1 MLKVVQTENG
11 AVRGLPGNNTRVTV
25 FKGIPFAAPP
35 VGKNRW
41 RAPQPAANWEGILD
55 AFQFGPISMQDTP
68 GLGTDIYCRE
78 WHVDPEIPMDEDCLY
93 LNVWTNAKSADEKLP
108 VYVWF
113 FGGGFQWGYPPEMEF
128 NGENIA
134 KRGIVVVSVNY
145 RLGAFGFMSHPEIS
159 AEAPEAPTN
168 FGNLDQ
174 QAGLKWVV
182 RNIQAF
188 GGDPKNITIGGQS
201 AGGGSVM
208 SHLTSKQSI
217 GLYQKAIVHSGMI
230 RSPYDVDR
238 FITPKPLKEVE
249 PNGVAFFDFLG
260 VKNLDEARAL
270 DAKFIRDKYG
280 EFAQSHPRFAP
291 TIDGRFME
299 DDPYV
304 LFLKGEHANVPMIS
318 GNTGD
323 EFKAAIFADDD
334 KQFMEKAGAIFGD
347 KLEKFLSFPEALKK
361 DGKRYAQADSLECAI
376 KAAFPHNE
384 AECYYYNFNPDI
396 PGWDNPGT
404 FHSVDLW
411 FWFETIGA
419 CWRPFTGRHFDLARK
434 MCNYMTNF
442 IKCGDPNGK
451 DIDGTDM
458 PVWKPYRT
466 GSKYAMNFLPEG
478 PVPSYN
484 NSEFNDFIIDVLT
497 EQTLPEKKQAFN
509 PYLPSWEYIPD
520 GEPYVFG
527 DRVYVYGSHDA
538 FNGYV
543 FCQNDYVCWSA
554 PVNDLGN
561 WRYEGVIYR
570 KTQDPVN
577 STNRMCLYA
586 PDVTIGP
593 DGRYYLY
600 YVLDKVGIVS
610 VAVCD
615 TPAGQYEF
623 YGYVHYAD
631 GTRLGDREGD
641 EPQFD
646 PGVLTEGNTTYL
658 FTGFCGRGD
667 KSRHGSQLTVLAADM
682 LTIVKE
688 PRIVVPGSCYS
699 EGTSFEKH
707 AFFEAS
713 SIRKFDGR
721 YYFIYS
727 SEVMHELCYATS
739 DSPEGPFTYG
749 GVIVSNAD
757 IGIGTYKDAGL
768 MVNFPA
774 NNHGSLIEIDG
785 KRYIFYHRHTN
796 ATWYSRQGCV
806 ESVTFNEDGSINQA
820 EITSCGMNGGP
831 LNDKDTY
838 PAYIACGI
846 FKKEQSGNPFANFG
860 GRARVT
866 QEGRDGDRNPAYI
879 SEISNGTTI
888 MFKYFDFKDV
898 KGIEL
903 MARGYAAGPFEVRTE
918 LDGPVLATV
927 SMEYSDVWE
936 CYKADCAIPDGV
948 HALYLTFT
956 GNGGG
961 HLLSVKFL
969 H

>member
-11 AVRGLPGNNTRVTV
+11 LVRGLSGNNTRISV

-35 VGKNRW
+35 VGENRW
-41 RAPQPAANWEGILD
+41 RAPQPAANWDGILD
-55 AFQFGPISMQDTP
+55 AYKFGPISMQDTP

-78 WHVDPEIPMDEDCLY
+78 WHVDPEIDMDEDCLY
-93 LNVWTNAKSADEKLP
+93 LNVWTNAKSADDNLP

-128 NGENIA
+128 NGENLA
-134 KRGIVVVSVNY
+134 KKGIVVVSVNY
-145 RLGAFGFMSHPEIS
+145 RLGAFGFISHPEIS

-182 RNIQAF
+182 RNIKNF
-188 GGDPKNITIGGQS
+188 GGNPKNITIGGQS

-230 RSPYDVDR
+230 RSPYDLDR
-238 FITPKPLKEVE
+238 FITPRALKDNE

-260 VKNLDEARAL
+260 VKSLAEARKL

-280 EFAQSHPRFAP
+280 EFAQSNPRFAP
-291 TIDGRFME
+291 TIDGQFME
-299 DDPYV
+299 EDPYV
-304 LFLKGEHANVPMIS
+304 AFLKGNHAHVPMIS

-323 EFKAAIFADDD
+323 EFKAAIFAADD
-334 KQFMEKAGAIFGD
+334 KEFMEKAGRIIGD
-347 KLEKFLSFPEALKK
+347 RLERFLSFDEAKTK
-361 DGKRYAQADSLECAI
+361 EGIRYAITDSMECAI

-384 AECYYYNFNPDI
+384 ADCYYYKFDPDI

-411 FWFETIGA
+411 FWFDNLAA
-419 CWRPFTGRHFDLARK
+419 CWRPCTGRHFDLARK
-434 MCNYMTNF
+434 MSTYMANF
-442 IKCGDPNGK
+442 IKNGDPNGN
-451 DIDGTDM
+451 DVDGTEL
-458 PVWKPYRT
+458 PIWKPYKT
-466 GSKYAMNFLPEG
+466 GSKYGMNFLPNG
-478 PVPSYN
+478 PVPSYT
-484 NSEFNDFIIDVLT
+484 NSEFNDFIIDLLT
-497 EQTLPEKKQAFN
+497 EQTVPDKKQAFN

-561 WRYEGVIYR
+561 WRYEGVIYK

-646 PGVLTEGNTTYL
+646 PGVLTEGDTTYL

-699 EGTSFEKH
+699 EGTSFENH

-774 NNHGSLIEIDG
+774 NNHGSLIEIAG

-806 ESVTFNEDGSINQA
+806 EPVTFNEDGSIVQA

-888 MFKYFDFKDV
+888 MFKYFDFKNV

-903 MARGYAAGPFEVRTE
+903 MARGYAAGPFEIRTE
-918 LDGPVLATV
+918 LDGPVLGTV
-927 SMEYSDVWE
+927 SMEYSDIWE

-948 HALYLTFT
+948 HALYITFT